1 MTPRTRIGS
10 KAVSRSSK
18 KNNVSIISL
27 QYELILKEKYE
38 IMPCHDDVPV
48 MFDFMMKVFENE

>member
-48 MFDFMMKVFENE
+48 MFDFMMKVI